1 MTNWLLVSSADNF
14 EKNRALGFRQA
25 AMKSRH
31 RRKWERVAAGDRV
44 IFYLTG
50 VKSIGGVCRVT
61 GAPFESH
68 ERIWGSGAKPDEDYP
83 WRFPTEPVVTL
94 APDRYVPAEPLARE
108 MAYPKRWP
116 AENWTLAF
124 QGNVHELSDEDAD
137 LIEAAIRRAAEPAVP
152 DRT

>member
-14 EKNRALGFRQA
+14 EKNRALDFRQA

-31 RRKWERVAAGDRV
+31 RRKWDRVAYGDR
-44 IFYLTG
+44 ILFYLTG
-50 VKSIGGVCRVT
+50 VKAIGGVCRVT

-68 ERIWGSGAKPDEDYP
+68 ERIWGSDGKPLEDYP

-94 APDRYVPAEPLARE
+94 TPDRYVPAEPLARE
-108 MAYPKRWP
+108 MAYASRWP

-137 LIEAAIRRAAEPAVP
+137 LIERALREAAERVTA
-152 DRT
+152 